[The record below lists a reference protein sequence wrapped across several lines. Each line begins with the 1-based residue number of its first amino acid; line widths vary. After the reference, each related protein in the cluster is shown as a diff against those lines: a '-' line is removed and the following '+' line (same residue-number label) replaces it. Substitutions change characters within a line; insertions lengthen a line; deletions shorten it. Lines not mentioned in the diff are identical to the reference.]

1 MTYVILGMH
10 KSGTTLISQVLHHSG
25 INMGEFD
32 ASVSYD
38 YGNKY
43 ERQSTLRLNEDI
55 LGQRDVN
62 SIHLVAPKDLTL
74 SDEHLKRMRQVV
86 DENNLVYGYNWG
98 FKDPRTCLV
107 YPLWA
112 SELPDHKMI
121 AIYRNPYELWLRYRP
136 RKLTSRYLKFFLAP
150 ELLARWFEYNTNIL
164 TFLREAVADCLLLEY
179 QQLMMSQKEF
189 DRLQDFVNVKLND
202 QRQMGLYRHR
212 ADGHDPVWELALAWR
227 YAKTKQRPQ
236 DLIEQLEEFRKL

>member
-1 MTYVILGMH
+1 MTIIILGMH

-25 INMGEFD
+25 INMGEID

-55 LGQRDVN
+55 LGQRNVK
-62 SIHLVAPKDLTL
+62 SIRLVAPKNLSL
-74 SDEHLKRMRQVV
+74 SDELLARMRQIIKK
-86 DENNLVYGYNWG
+86 NNLRYGDKWG

-112 SELPDHKMI
+112 TELPQHKAI
-121 AIYRNPYELWLRYRP
+121 AIYRHPYELWLRYRP
-136 RKLTSRYLKFFLAP
+136 RKLLSRYLKFYRAP

-164 TFLREAVADCLLLEY
+164 NFLRAAKSEILLLEY
-179 QQLMMSQKEF
+179 KQLMITQEEF
-189 DRLQDFVNVKLND
+189 DRLQDFVDVPLND
-202 QRQMGLYRHR
+202 QRKINLYRNR
-212 ADGHDPVWELALAWR
+212 SDGRDPIWEIALALR
-227 YAKTKQRPQ
+227 YAKTKQRPE
-236 DLIEQLEEFRKL
+236 DVIKQLEEFRKG